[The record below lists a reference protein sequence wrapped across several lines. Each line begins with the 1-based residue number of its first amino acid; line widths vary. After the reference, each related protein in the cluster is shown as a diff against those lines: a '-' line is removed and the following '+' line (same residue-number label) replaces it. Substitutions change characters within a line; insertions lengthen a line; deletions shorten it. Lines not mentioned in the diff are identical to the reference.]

1 LKAFARLFSD
11 LDQTNKTNA
20 KVALLKSYFAEVPD
34 QDKLWTLALFTHR
47 RPKRQVNTTLLREW
61 ANEMANMPEWLFKES
76 YDVVGDLAETIAL
89 LLPAP
94 TRKHDRSL
102 SEWIDALNALQDRE
116 ENQKKEF
123 ILGAWDQ
130 LDKNERM
137 VFNKLITGGFRI
149 GVSQNLIVR
158 AMAEQFDIDKSVLA
172 HRITGNWT
180 PLSTTFQELILE
192 EGAHDDDS
200 KPYPFYLAHPLEMKP
215 EALGPLDDWQVEWK
229 WDGIRGQIII
239 RNDEIYIWS
248 RGEELVTD
256 KFPEL
261 HGLKDQL
268 PNGTVLDGEIL
279 PFKDGKPLPFSLLQT
294 RIGRKNLTKNIMQKA
309 PIYLMVYDIM
319 EFEGKDYRQQSMG
332 DRRELLTTLITSD
345 IPRAMLSPVVEA
357 EDWQALAKLR
367 ETSRQKLAEGFML
380 KRKSSTYRV
389 GRKRGDWWKWKIDP
403 LTIDGVMIYAQKG
416 HGRRADLYTD
426 YTFGVWQ
433 GDQLVPFAKAYSG
446 LTDAEI
452 RRVDKFVK
460 QNTVE
465 RFGPVRTVR
474 AELVFEL
481 AFEGIQES
489 SRHKSGVA
497 LRFPRIARWREDKK
511 PVDANTLEE
520 LKDLLKL
527 YGLQGA

>member
-1 LKAFARLFSD
+1 MKAFAQLFSD

-20 KVALLKSYFAEVPD
+20 KVAILKDYFGSVSD

-47 RPKRQVNTTLLREW
+47 RPKRQVNTTLLRTW
-61 ANEMANMPEWLFKES
+61 ANEMANLPEWLFQES
-76 YDVVGDLAETIAL
+76 YDTVGDLAETIAL

-94 TRKHDRSL
+94 TESHDETL
-102 SEWIDALNALQDRE
+102 SAWIADLNDLQDKEEEYKKAFILSAWARLSRE
-116 ENQKKEF
+116 ER
-123 ILGAWDQ
+123 L
-130 LDKNERM
+130 

-149 GVSQNLIVR
+149 GVSQNLMVR
-158 AMAEQFDIDKSVLA
+158 AMAEQFDIDKAVLA

-180 PLSTTFQELILE
+180 PLSTTFNDLILS
-192 EGAHDDDS
+192 EGDHDDDS
-200 KPYPFYLAHPLEMKP
+200 KPYPFYLAHPLEMAP
-215 EALGPLDDWQVEWK
+215 EELGTPDEWQVEWK
-229 WDGIRGQIII
+229 WDGIRGQVII
-239 RNDEIYIWS
+239 RNNEIYIWS
-248 RGEELVTD
+248 RGEELVTE

-261 HGLKDQL
+261 HILKDHL
-268 PNGTVLDGEIL
+268 PHGTVLDGEIL

-309 PIYLMVYDIM
+309 PIHFMVYDIM
-319 EFEGKDYRQQSMG
+319 EFGGEDYRQKSMQE
-332 DRRELLTTLITSD
+332 RRDLLSEILTDD
-345 IPRAMLSPVVEA
+345 IPRAMLSPQVEA
-357 EDWQALAKLR
+357 QSWAELAALR
-367 ETSRQKLAEGFML
+367 ETSRQQLAEGFML
-380 KRKSSTYRV
+380 KRRSSVYQV

-416 HGRRADLYTD
+416 HGRRANLYTD

-433 GDQLVPFAKAYSG
+433 GEQLVPFAKAYSG

-452 RRVDKFVK
+452 NRVDRFVK
-460 QNTVE
+460 QNTLE
-465 RFGPVRTVR
+465 RFGPVRTVK

-481 AFEGIQES
+481 AFEGINAS

-511 PVDANTLEE
+511 PEDANTLEE

-527 YGLQGA
+527 YGLEGT

>member
-1 LKAFARLFSD
+1 MKAFAQLFSD

-20 KVALLKSYFAEVPD
+20 KVAILKSYFGRVPD

-47 RPKRQVNTTLLREW
+47 RPKRQVNTTLVRTW
-61 ANEMANMPEWLFKES
+61 ANEMANMPEWLFQES

-89 LLPAP
+89 LLPPP
-94 TRKHDRSL
+94 TGSHDLSL
-102 SEWIDALNALQDRE
+102 SEWIDALMALQDKE
-116 ENQKKEF
+116 EAEKKAF
-123 ILGAWDQ
+123 ILSAWSQ
-130 LDKNERM
+130 LTAEERL

-158 AMAEQFDIDKSVLA
+158 AMAEEFGIDKAVLA
-172 HRITGNWT
+172 HRVTGNWT
-180 PLSTTFQELILE
+180 PHSTTFQELILD
-192 EGAHDDDS
+192 EGDNDDDS
-200 KPYPFYLAHPLEMKP
+200 KPYPFYLAHPLETAP
-215 EALGPLDDWQVEWK
+215 EELGSLEDWQVEWK
-229 WDGIRGQIII
+229 WDGIRGQLIV
-239 RNDEIYIWS
+239 RNGEIYIWS

-261 HGLKDQL
+261 HALKDHL
-268 PNGTVLDGEIL
+268 PHGTVLDGEIL
-279 PFKDGKPLPFSLLQT
+279 PFKEGQPLPFALLQT
-294 RIGRKNLTKNIMQKA
+294 RIGRKNLTKGIMQKA
-309 PIYLMVYDIM
+309 PIHLMVYDIM
-319 EFEGKDYRQQSMG
+319 EHQGQDCRQMTMVQ
-332 DRRELLTTLITSD
+332 RRGLIESLITRET
-345 IPRAMLSPVVEA
+345 PRAMLSPTVDA
-357 EDWQALAKLR
+357 EGWGALAALR
-367 ETSRQKLAEGFML
+367 ETSRQRLAEGFML
-380 KRKSSTYRV
+380 KRKNSTYQV

-433 GDQLVPFAKAYSG
+433 GDQLVPFTKAYSG

-452 RRVDKFVK
+452 RKVDRFVK
-460 QNTVE
+460 QNTLE
-465 RFGPVRTVR
+465 RFGPVRTVK

-511 PVDANTLEE
+511 AAEANTLEE

-527 YGLQGA
+527 YGNAPS

>member
-1 LKAFARLFSD
+1 MKAFARLFTD

-20 KVALLKSYFAEVPD
+20 KVAILKSYFSEASD

-47 RPKRQVNTTLLREW
+47 RPKRQVNTTLLKTW
-61 ANEMANMPEWLFKES
+61 AVEMANMPEWLFQES

-89 LLPAP
+89 LLPPPSAS
-94 TRKHDRSL
+94 HESGL
-102 SEWIDALNALQDRE
+102 SEWIDQLIAMKDME
-116 ENQKKEF
+116 EEDKKAF
-123 ILGAWDQ
+123 IHKTWNQ
-130 LDKNERM
+130 LDRAERL
-137 VFNKLITGGFRI
+137 VFNKLLTGGFRI

-158 AMAEQFDIDKSVLA
+158 ALAEAFDIDKSVLA
-172 HRITGNWT
+172 HRITGSWT
-180 PLSTTFQELILE
+180 PLTTSFQALILD
-192 EGAHDDDS
+192 EGDHDDDS
-200 KPYPFYLAHPLEMKP
+200 KPYPFYLAHPLEEAP
-215 EALGPLDDWQVEWK
+215 ENLGAITNWQVEWK
-229 WDGIRGQIII
+229 WDGIRGQVII
-239 RNDEIYIWS
+239 RNNEVYIWS
-248 RGEELVTD
+248 RGEELVTE

-261 HGLKDQL
+261 HALKDHL
-268 PNGTVLDGEIL
+268 PSGTVLDGEIL
-279 PFKDGKPLPFSLLQT
+279 PFKDGKPLPFGLLQT

-309 PIYLMVYDIM
+309 PIHLMVYDLL
-319 EFEGKDYRQQSMG
+319 EYGGKDFRNESMANRRQSL
-332 DRRELLTTLITSD
+332 EALFAEEK
-345 IPRAMLSPVVEA
+345 PRAMLSPLVEA
-357 EDWQALAKLR
+357 KDWEELAALR
-367 ETSRQKLAEGFML
+367 ETSRAKLAEGFML
-380 KRKSSTYRV
+380 KRKDSIYQV

-433 GDQLVPFAKAYSG
+433 EEQLVPFAKAYSG

-452 RRVDKFVK
+452 RKVDRFVK

-465 RFGPVRTVR
+465 RFGPVRTVK

-481 AFEGIQES
+481 AFEGIQAS

-511 PVDANTLEE
+511 PEEANTLEE

-527 YGLQGA
+527 YGL